1 MMFLFD
7 VVETG
12 SKPEDRFRYDGF
24 TLKDFKQ
31 AVINMSSFTEG
42 TDAWST
48 VFTEN
53 HDQPRSITRFGNDSP
68 KHRFKSGK
76 MLATLQAALTGT
88 LFIYQGQEIGMTNV
102 PRSWPIEEYLDIN
115 SINYYN
121 QFKAAHPDDKE
132 ALEKLL
138 DTINLLAR
146 DNARTPVQWDDSDNA
161 GFSTGKPWMR
171 VNDNYKEINV
181 ASQVNDKTSLFHYWK
196 KALEVRKE
204 YKNLLIYGK
213 LNVLDFDN
221 EKTFT
226 FTKTQNKDIAYIV
239 LNFTEEDVK
248 FEKLVKGD
256 YSLVLSNVDNADS
269 DILSPYEAR
278 VYIVDETS

>member
-1 MMFLFD
+1 
-7 VVETG
+7 
-12 SKPEDRFRYDGF
+12 
-24 TLKDFKQ
+24 
-31 AVINMSSFTEG
+31 VINMSSFTEG

-161 GFSTGKPWMR
+161 GFS
-171 VNDNYKEINV
+171 
-181 ASQVNDKTSLFHYWK
+181 
-196 KALEVRKE
+196 
-204 YKNLLIYGK
+204 
-213 LNVLDFDN
+213 
-221 EKTFT
+221 
-226 FTKTQNKDIAYIV
+226 
-239 LNFTEEDVK
+239 
-248 FEKLVKGD
+248 
-256 YSLVLSNVDNADS
+256 
-269 DILSPYEAR
+269 
-278 VYIVDETS
+278 